1 MQFSEAW
8 LREWVNPPVDSQQL
22 AHQLTMAG
30 LEVGGIEPAAPQFS
44 AVVVGEVVDCQ
55 PHPDADRLSVCQVSV
70 GADTLLQIV
79 CGANNVKTGIR
90 VPTALEGAA
99 LPGDFKIK
107 ATKLRGV
114 QSTGM
119 LCAATELGLAEQ
131 SDGLMILPADATV
144 GKDFRNYLQLEDSI
158 LEVDLT
164 PNRADCL
171 SIRGIAR
178 ETALLNDSTFQQPES
193 LVAAIAS
200 EKTQAIS
207 VEQPAACPRYLGRV
221 IENVKPFAETPLWM
235 QERLRRS
242 GLRSLGAVIDITN
255 YILLE
260 LGQPLH
266 AFDLD
271 KITGSIHVRF
281 ATTGE
286 KLLLLND
293 QEITLSDQTLV
304 IADDET
310 PLALAGIM
318 GGSKSAVSADT
329 VDLLL
334 ECAFFSPNAMMGKAR
349 KYGLH
354 TDSSH
359 RFERGVDPELQEQA
373 IERATQLIVSIA
385 GGQAGPVVQVNSKEN
400 LPKYQ
405 TIKLRRQRLSQVL
418 GQQFADDKV
427 TGILTGLGM
436 TCSMDST
443 GWSVTSPSFRFDIAI
458 EADLVEEIA
467 RIHGYDKLPR
477 RQFVM
482 PVTLNDQ
489 SETQVTTD
497 RIKDILVDRDYQEA
511 ITFSFGENEL
521 LLKFEPELQGLPLK
535 NPISSE
541 LSTMRTSLWPGLIQA
556 LQYNLNRQQERIRL
570 FESGLK
576 FFNQDDQLQ
585 QINVLAG
592 AVTGSMYPNTWCEKN
607 RLVDFYDIKGD
618 LEALLGAGRHKIQFI
633 AGSHPALHPGQ
644 TAIIEMDNGIVVG
657 IIGMLHP
664 QLEKQLGLD
673 GNVFLFELQ
682 LTKILQRNVPAF
694 TELSRFPAVR
704 RDLAV
709 IVNNSVPAENLVNA
723 IHKSAGNV
731 INNVTIFDVYHGKG
745 VESGYKSVALAL
757 ILQDKLKTLADA
769 EIDTIVSSVLA
780 DLSQQ
785 FDARLRD

>member
-30 LEVGGIEPAAPQFS
+30 LEVGSIEPAAPQFS

-55 PHPDADRLSVCQVSV
+55 PHPDADRLTVCQVSV
-70 GADTLLQIV
+70 GAETVLQIV
-79 CGANNVKTGIR
+79 CGANNVKAGIR
-90 VPTALEGAA
+90 VPTALEGAE

-107 ATKLRGV
+107 ATKLRGI
-114 QSTGM
+114 QSAGM

-144 GKDFRNYLQLEDSI
+144 GEDFRQYLQLEDSI

-178 ETALLNDSTFQQPES
+178 EAALLNDSVCRQPES
-193 LVAAIAS
+193 LVTEITS
-200 EKTQAIS
+200 EKTPAIQ
-207 VEQPAACPRYLGRV
+207 VDQPDACPRYLGRI

-255 YILLE
+255 YVLLE

-266 AFDLD
+266 AFDLE
-271 KITGSIHVRF
+271 KIIGSIHVRY

-286 KLLLLND
+286 QLLLLND
-293 QEITLSDQTLV
+293 QEITLSDETLV
-304 IADDET
+304 IADDDK

-318 GGSKSAVSADT
+318 GGATSAVSEDT

-334 ECAFFSPNAMMGKAR
+334 ECAFFSPTAMMGKAR
-349 KYGLH
+349 NYGLH

-359 RFERGVDPELQEQA
+359 RFERGVDPLLQEQA
-373 IERATQLIVSIA
+373 IEHATQLIVSIA
-385 GGQAGPVVQVNSKEN
+385 GGQAGPVVQVNSEDC
-400 LPKYQ
+400 LPAYQ
-405 TIKLRRQRLSQVL
+405 AIVLRRERLSQVL
-418 GQQFADDKV
+418 GQQLPDDLV
-427 TGILTGLGM
+427 TGILNGLGM
-436 TCSMDST
+436 ASSMDST
-443 GWSVTSPSFRFDIAI
+443 GWTVTSPSFRFDIAI
-458 EADLVEEIA
+458 EADLIEEIA
-467 RIHGYDKLPR
+467 RIHGYDQLPR
-477 RQFVM
+477 RQIVM
-482 PVTLNDQ
+482 PVRLAEE
-489 SETQVTTD
+489 SETRVTID
-497 RIKDILVDRDYQEA
+497 RVKDILVDRDYQEA
-511 ITFSFGENEL
+511 ITFSFGENDL
-521 LLKFEPELQGLPLK
+521 LLKFEPELKGLVLQ

-541 LSTMRTSLWPGLIQA
+541 LSTMRTSLWPGLMLA
-556 LQYNLNRQQERIRL
+556 LQYNLNRQQVRVRL

-576 FFNQDDQLQ
+576 FFNQDNQLQ
-585 QINVLAG
+585 QVNVLAG
-592 AVTGSMYPNTWCEKN
+592 AVTGSMYPFAWCEEN
-607 RLVDFYDIKGD
+607 RLVDFFDIKAD
-618 LEALLGAGRHKIQFI
+618 LEALLGAGRHQIQFV

-644 TAIIEMDNGIVVG
+644 TATIEIDDGSPVGIV
-657 IIGMLHP
+657 GMLHP
-664 QLEKQLGLD
+664 ELEKQLGLD
-673 GNVFLFELQ
+673 SHVFLFELQ
-682 LTKILQRNVPAF
+682 LTNILQRNVPEF
-694 TELSRFPAVR
+694 EGLSRFPAVR

-709 IVNNSVPAENLVNA
+709 IISDNIPAENLVKS
-723 IHKSAGNV
+723 IQKSAGEV
-731 INNVTIFDVYHGKG
+731 IKNVTIFDVYHGKG

-769 EIDTIVSSVLA
+769 EIDTIVSRVLA